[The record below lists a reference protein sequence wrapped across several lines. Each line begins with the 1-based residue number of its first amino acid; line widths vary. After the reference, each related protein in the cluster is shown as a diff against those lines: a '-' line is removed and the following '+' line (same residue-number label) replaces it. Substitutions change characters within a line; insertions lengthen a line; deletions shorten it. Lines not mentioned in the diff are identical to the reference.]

1 MTQRKTKPKKAFD
14 ENGHELITISEPTGI
29 VDLYEKLDLKITLRA
44 FLNLNPGV
52 IIAKKGDKIR
62 IS

>member
-1 MTQRKTKPKKAFD
+1 MTQRKTKAKTSFD
-14 ENGHELITISEPTGI
+14 ENGHELLTVTETTGI

-52 IIAKKGDKIR
+52 ILAKKGEKIR